1 MMRSIFKR
9 SRYNLLYFFMLS
21 FLVVSSVFRIIL
33 IAMSFSKGG
42 LKTIDIFTALG
53 KGVVFDLGVSIY
65 FCLVYAIYLL
75 CLPQKWNGS
84 AFDRTFTRILLFIMV
99 LISVFSFF
107 AEFTFWLEFESR
119 FNFIA
124 VDYLIYTYEVLHN
137 INESYP
143 LPLLIA
149 GVVLISLLWNYLMR
163 AAFRI
168 SFRSVTPVRHRF
180 LFTLL
185 IVLTAIFYGQK
196 VDNSWAERSSNRY
209 VGEISKA
216 GIYSF
221 IAAFRSNEL
230 NYDQFYPMTSEMV
243 AFNTTRKELSSP
255 SARFMPGQGSIRRIV
270 SNGNGQNKPNV
281 IMVVMESFSADYM
294 GTFGNAQGLT
304 PTLDALAK
312 QSILF
317 KRMYATGTRTVRG
330 MEALSLALP
339 PTPGNSIVRR
349 ENNANLTTIGS
360 IFSKRGYSTAFFYGG
375 DGYFDNM
382 NQFFGNN
389 GYEITDRGR
398 KLTVGDTYKV
408 KRTILKDDQVAF
420 ENAWGISDGDLLSAV
435 IRDADKRFQTK
446 KPFYDFVMTTSNH
459 RPFTYPG
466 GKIDIAP
473 GTGREGAVK
482 YTDFA
487 IGEFLEK
494 ARKKPWF
501 DNTIF
506 IFIADHCA
514 ESAGKNE
521 IDISRYHI
529 PAMIYNLKAQVPLT
543 ISALCSQ
550 IDLYP
555 TLFGLLKWDFQG
567 NNYGMDIRLVA
578 YRPRILLGTYQKL
591 GYLRNDTLVVLSPR
605 KAPQSYRYNF
615 TTNVQTPVKT
625 PKKIS
630 LEAISL
636 YQSAYHLFKNGG
648 LKQ

>member
-1 MMRSIFKR
+1 MRTIFIK
-9 SRYNLLYFFMLS
+9 SRYSLLHCFMLS
-21 FLVVSSVFRIIL
+21 FLIISSVFRIIL
-33 IAMSFSKGG
+33 TAMSYTKGA
-42 LKTIDIFTALG
+42 LSAINILTVLG
-53 KGVVFDLGVSIY
+53 KGLVFDIGVSIY
-65 FCLVYAIYLL
+65 FCLFYALYLL
-75 CLPQKWNGS
+75 ILPQKWNGS
-84 AFDRTFTRILLFIMV
+84 ALERTFTRILLFLMV

-163 AAFRI
+163 TAFRI
-168 SFRSVTPVRHRF
+168 SFRSATPVLHRVVY
-180 LFTLL
+180 TLL
-185 IVLTAIFYGQK
+185 IFLVALFYGLK
-196 VDNSWAERSSNRY
+196 VDNSWAESSSNRY
-209 VGEISKA
+209 VSEISKA

-230 NYDQFYPMTSEMV
+230 NYDQFYPMVSGKI
-243 AFNTTRKELSSP
+243 AFQNTRKVLSYP
-255 SARFMPGQGSIRRIV
+255 LATFLPGEVSIRRIV

-349 ENNANLTTIGS
+349 ENNANLTTIGN
-360 IFSKRGYSTAFFYGG
+360 IFFKRGYSTSFFYGG

-398 KLTVGDTYKV
+398 KLTMGDTYKV
-408 KRTILKDDQVAF
+408 KRTILKDDQVSF
-420 ENAWGISDGDLLSAV
+420 ENAWGISDGDLFSAV
-435 IRDADKRFQTK
+435 IRNADRSFQTK

-459 RPFTYPG
+459 RPFTYPK
-466 GKIDIAP
+466 GKIDILS
-473 GTGREGAVK
+473 GTGRAGAVK
-482 YTDFA
+482 YTDYA
-487 IGEFLEK
+487 IGEFLAN

-501 DNTIF
+501 DNTVF

-529 PAMIYNLKAQVPLT
+529 PAMIYNLKGKAPSP
-543 ISALCSQ
+543 ISMLCSQ

-567 NNYGMDIRLVA
+567 NNYGLDVLSA
-578 YRPRILLGTYQKL
+578 SYRPRILLGTYQKL

-605 KAPQSYRYNF
+605 KAPQSYSYNF
-615 TTNVQTPVKT
+615 NTNIQTLVKT
-625 PKKIS
+625 PKTIT
-630 LEAISL
+630 LDAISL